1 MGAASDDAVPVP
13 DDADERTYPTIGTNA
28 DAPTATVYGNF
39 KCPYTQDFVSG
50 NLQEIIEEFVV
61 TGRLNVRFCN
71 LAYEP
76 GDTSQHYI
84 SDSDPRLAA
93 VGLAIWNEDSSSYWE
108 FVSETYANSPSGYV
122 DYDELEDRAR
132 SADVTN
138 AEACVDRAEAGEY
151 DAAVER
157 IAEIADDHG
166 VSFTPQ
172 FELAGETT
180 APHHGTQAIL
190 NWIESRLEDAPD
202 GETSDDEDGAEEES
216 DEAEADDE
224 VEDPK
229 EESDVEEADGE
240 DADSEDSGS
249 EDADSEDTSDSE
261 DADSEDT
268 SDSEDADSED
278 TSDSDSEDT
287 SDSDSEDT
295 SDSDSED
302 TSDSDSEDTDSED
315 TEETSDDDTEDDA
328 DDSSDGSSG
337 SSGGIGAGEDY
348 DLSDDRTVDDLP
360 VDC

>member
-1 MGAASDDAVPVP
+1 MSRKSQTTRRSVLTATGALSLLGLAGVGSAGTASDDAVPVP

-50 NLQEIIEEFVV
+50 NLQEIVEEFVV

-93 VGLAIWNEDSSSYWE
+93 VGLAIWNEDSSSYWQ

-138 AEACVDRAEAGEY
+138 AESCVDRAEAGEY

-157 IAEIADDHG
+157 IAEIADDDG

-216 DEAEADDE
+216 DETETDDE
-224 VEDPK
+224 VEEPK

-240 DADSEDSGS
+240 DADADETDDDSEGTDS
-249 EDADSEDTSDSE
+249 EDAEDTSDSE
-261 DADSEDT
+261 D
-268 SDSEDADSED
+268 
-278 TSDSDSEDT
+278 SDSEDT
-287 SDSDSEDT
+287 E
-295 SDSDSED
+295 E
-302 TSDSDSEDTDSED
+302 TDSED
-315 TEETSDDDTEDDA
+315 TEETSDDDTEDDT
-328 DDSSDGSSG
+328 DDSSDGSSD